1 MKKKSNHAMPSILLS
16 KIDYQRLNDL
26 VAEFESVTIGKRKQE
41 CILVLKKRLSKAQV
55 LELGDINLIDVVTM
69 NSAVKF
75 KNLSTKEE
83 KEYLIVYPKLECKS
97 LGRISILSEIGVAL
111 LGHKKGKTARIK
123 KSNGEHYS
131 MQILNVQPTSLEW
144 IKRLEEQC

>member
-1 MKKKSNHAMPSILLS
+1 MPSILLN
-16 KIDYQRLNDL
+16 KTDYQRLKDL
-26 VAEFESVTIGKRKQE
+26 VAEFESGAISNSRLE
-41 CILVLKKRLSKAQV
+41 CILTFKKRLSKARV
-55 LELGDINLIDVVTM
+55 LEPGDIDLIDVVTI

-75 KNLSTKEE
+75 KNLSTREE
-83 KEYLIVYPKLECKS
+83 KEYLIVYPKLECKN

-111 LGHKKGKTARIK
+111 LGHKKWEVVRVK

-131 MQILNVQPTSLEW
+131 VQILDVQPTSLEW

>member
-1 MKKKSNHAMPSILLS
+1 MPSILLS
-16 KIDYQRLNDL
+16 KIDYQRLKDL
-26 VAEFESVTIGKRKQE
+26 VIEFKSVSIKKRKQE
-41 CILVLKKRLSKAQV
+41 YILALKKILSKARI
-55 LELGDINLIDVVTM
+55 LGLGDINLIDVVAM
-69 NSAVKF
+69 NSAVRF

-97 LGRISILSEIGVAL
+97 LGRISILSEIGAAL

-123 KSNGEHYS
+123 KPNGEQYS
-131 MQILNVQPTSLEW
+131 VQILDIQPTSLEW